1 MVKTVKIT
9 TDNKIFLVELPNW
22 SISTMGAA
30 IEAEYTEA
38 VKTQRM
44 YDLFQ
49 DSIVMIVDESGKVN
63 KKPDNQVA
71 SFLYGADQHGY
82 TIAGNVIFGVRR
94 GPDDLPPENPE
105 LLKIFLKDHFPV
117 LQEVDEDMTG
127 NKPEEEIM
135 KDGEIKKSIAVVKEL
150 NPELI
155 NRANNNSMMGT
166 RGKISSHNY
175 KALADKILSWPI
187 SEAKKQNLLDKL
199 YKKWSTILNYEAQH
213 VSVIVAGPANYNAR
227 KLDKT
232 DRILSLYHD
241 ISVWIEG
248 LEEQIKQGQVKDDKA
263 KRLMEMIEFC
273 RKSDN
278 PCNPT
283 NDLAELALYDNQ
295 TFIRLYEEM
304 YPEYKWRKNSTIA
317 KLYQKSIAGELKEI
331 RKEIFF
337 EDDNFTAYTEGD
349 RAYIKFVM
357 RPKRQL
363 HVALKSRGWWWNSYQ
378 SAYSTYLDRVD
389 KEWIATISTRYA
401 QYI

>member
-1 MVKTVKIT
+1 M
-9 TDNKIFLVELPNW
+9 
-22 SISTMGAA
+22 
-30 IEAEYTEA
+30 
-38 VKTQRM
+38 
-44 YDLFQ
+44 
-49 DSIVMIVDESGKVN
+49 
-63 KKPDNQVA
+63 
-71 SFLYGADQHGY
+71 
-82 TIAGNVIFGVRR
+82 
-94 GPDDLPPENPE
+94 
-105 LLKIFLKDHFPV
+105 
-117 LQEVDEDMTG
+117 
-127 NKPEEEIM
+127 
-135 KDGEIKKSIAVVKEL
+135 AVVKEL
-150 NPELI
+150 NADLVHQ
-155 NRANNNSMMGT
+155 ANYNSMGGK
-166 RGKISSHNY
+166 RGDLSDASY
-175 KALADKILSWPI
+175 KGCAEKILSWPV
-187 SEAKKQNLLDKL
+187 SEEKKQKLLDKL
-199 YKKWSTILNYEAQH
+199 HEKCSEILKYEAQH
-213 VSVIVAGPANYNAR
+213 VSVMVAGSARYNPR
-227 KLDKT
+227 KLDKS
-232 DRILSLYHD
+232 DRILSLSRD
-241 ISVWIEG
+241 LLEWLKE
-248 LEEQIKQGQVKDDKA
+248 LEEQVARGQVKDDKA
-263 KRLMEMIEFC
+263 KRLIETIEFC

-283 NDLAELALYDNQ
+283 DYLAELALYDNQ

>member
-1 MVKTVKIT
+1 M
-9 TDNKIFLVELPNW
+9 
-22 SISTMGAA
+22 
-30 IEAEYTEA
+30 A
-38 VKTQRM
+38 V
-44 YDLFQ
+44 
-49 DSIVMIVDESGKVN
+49 
-63 KKPDNQVA
+63 
-71 SFLYGADQHGY
+71 
-82 TIAGNVIFGVRR
+82 
-94 GPDDLPPENPE
+94 
-105 LLKIFLKDHFPV
+105 
-117 LQEVDEDMTG
+117 
-127 NKPEEEIM
+127 
-135 KDGEIKKSIAVVKEL
+135 VVKEL
-150 NPELI
+150 NQSLI
-155 NRANNNSMMGT
+155 NQANNNSMSGT
-166 RGKISSHNY
+166 RGNGSAAGY
-175 KALADKILSWPI
+175 KELADKIQTWPI
-187 SEAKKQNLLDKL
+187 SEAKMQSLLDKL
-199 YKKWSTILNYEAQH
+199 YKKYSEILKYEAQH
-213 VSVIVAGPANYNAR
+213 VSVMVAGPARYNAR
-227 KLDKT
+227 KLDKS
-232 DRILSLYHD
+232 DRILSLHHD
-241 ISVWIEG
+241 LSVWFKG
-248 LEEQIKQGQVKDDKA
+248 LEEQIAHGLVKDNSDKA
-263 KRLMEMIEFC
+263 KRLIEMIEFC

-295 TFIRLYEEM
+295 AFIRLYEEM